1 MEFCSRVRGARN
13 KGVLALTMQK
23 FRQTVLDKFGLR
35 GWVTGEVSAASRD
48 DGTLYACPLRTSLGN
63 WATEWEMPAGV

>member
-1 MEFCSRVRGARN
+1 
-13 KGVLALTMQK
+13 MQK